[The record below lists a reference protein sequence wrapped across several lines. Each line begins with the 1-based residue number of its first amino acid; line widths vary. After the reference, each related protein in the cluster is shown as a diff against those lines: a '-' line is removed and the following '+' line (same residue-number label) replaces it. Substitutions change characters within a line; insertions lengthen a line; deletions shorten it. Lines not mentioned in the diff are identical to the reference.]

1 METIMKSYL
10 KHYIDGAWVESDG
23 GTRHEVIDPS
33 TEQPVSEITLGSQS
47 DVDTAVAAAKK
58 AFRSY
63 SRTSV
68 EERVALLER
77 VIAEYKAR
85 MPDLAAATSEEM
97 GAPIGFANA
106 AQAPAGLGYFMGTLK
121 ALQEFEFSERIGK
134 NRAVH
139 EPLGVVAM
147 ITPWNWPLNQICA
160 KVAPAL
166 AAGDTMILK
175 PSEEAPGCAVI
186 LAEILDKA
194 GVPAGVFNLVNGDG
208 PGVGAALSTH
218 RDVDMVSFTGSTRA
232 GIAVAQAA
240 AATVKRV
247 HQELGG
253 KAPNLVLEGA
263 DLATVLPPTVAGVL
277 VNSGQSCIAP
287 TRLLVH
293 KSQTADATQ
302 IVKSI
307 MEKTQVDSA
316 SVMGAHIG
324 PVVNKAQY
332 DKIQG
337 LIQSAIDEG
346 ATLVTGG
353 TGRPDG
359 RNSGFFV
366 RPTLFADV
374 TPEMRIYR
382 EEVFGPVATITSYDD
397 GEQAIEM
404 ANDTDYGLSATISGD
419 PAEAAKVA
427 PLLRAGMV
435 TINAWGGGGGTPFGG
450 YKQSG
455 NGREGGKYGLADFM
469 ELKAIVGEPA

>member
-1 METIMKSYL
+1 MMKSYL
-10 KHYIDGAWVESDG
+10 EQYIDGAWVASEG
-23 GTRHEVIDPS
+23 GTRHQVIDPS
-33 TEQPVSEITLGSQS
+33 TEQPVSEITLGSQA
-47 DVDTAVAAAKK
+47 DVDKAVAAAKK
-58 AFRSY
+58 AFVSY
-63 SRTSV
+63 SQTSV
-68 EERVALLER
+68 EERIALLER

-85 MPDLAAATSEEM
+85 IPDLAAATSEEM
-97 GAPIGFANA
+97 GAPIGFAQA
-106 AQAPAGLGYFMGTLK
+106 AQAPAGLGYFLGTLK
-121 ALQEFEFSERIGK
+121 ALQEFEFSEAVGK
-134 NRAVH
+134 NRVVH

-166 AAGDTMILK
+166 AAGNTMILK

-186 LAEILDKA
+186 LAQILDKA

-208 PGVGAALSTH
+208 PGVGTALSTH
-218 RDVDMVSFTGSTRA
+218 KDVDMVSFTGSTRA
-232 GIAVAQAA
+232 GIAVATAA

-263 DLATVLPPTVAGVL
+263 DLATVLPPTVSGVL
-277 VNSGQSCIAP
+277 ANSGQSCIAP

-293 KSQTADATQ
+293 ASQVADATAV
-302 IVKSI
+302 VKGM
-307 MEKTQVDSA
+307 MEATKVDAA

-332 DKIQG
+332 EKIQD

-359 RNSGFFV
+359 RNAGFFV
-366 RPTLFADV
+366 KPTLLADV

-382 EEVFGPVATITSYDD
+382 EETFGPVATISTYDD
-397 GEQAIEM
+397 AEQAIEM
-404 ANDTDYGLSATISGD
+404 ANDTVYGLSAAISGD
-419 PAEAAKVA
+419 PAEAAKIA
-427 PLLRAGMV
+427 PRLRAGLV
-435 TINAWGGGGGTPFGG
+435 TINGWSGGGGTPFGG

-469 ELKAIVGEPA
+469 ELKTIVGEPV

>member
-1 METIMKSYL
+1 MKSYL
-10 KHYIDGAWVESDG
+10 KHYIDGAWVDSEG
-23 GTRHEVIDPS
+23 GKRHEVIDPS
-33 TEQPVSEITLGSQS
+33 TEQPVSEITLGTQA
-47 DVDTAVAAAKK
+47 DVDKAVAAAKK
-58 AFRSY
+58 AFASY
-63 SRTSV
+63 SQTSV
-68 EERVALLER
+68 EERIALLGR
-77 VIAEYKAR
+77 VIEEYKAR

-97 GAPIGFANA
+97 GAPIGFATM
-106 AQAPAGLGYFMGTLK
+106 AQAPAGLGYFLGTLK
-121 ALQEFEFSERIGK
+121 ALQEFSFSEQVGK
-134 NRAVH
+134 NRVVH

-218 RDVDMVSFTGSTRA
+218 KHVDMVSFTGSTRA

-263 DLATVLPPTVAGVL
+263 DLATVLPPTVQGVL
-277 VNSGQSCIAP
+277 ANSGQSCIAP

-293 KSQTADATQ
+293 KSQAGEATQ

-307 MEKTQVDSA
+307 MESATVDAA

-332 DKIQG
+332 EKIQG

-359 RNSGFFV
+359 RNAGFFIK
-366 RPTLFADV
+366 PTVFADV

-382 EEVFGPVATITSYDD
+382 EETFGPVATITTYDD

-419 PAEAAKVA
+419 PAAAARVA
-427 PLLRAGMV
+427 PRLRAGLV
-435 TINAWGGGGGTPFGG
+435 TINAWSGGGGTPFGG

-469 ELKAIVGEPA
+469 ELKTIVGEPA

>member
-1 METIMKSYL
+1 MKSYL
-10 KHYIDGAWVESDG
+10 KHYIGGAWVESAG
-23 GTRHEVIDPS
+23 GTRHAVIDPS
-33 TEQPVSEITLGSQS
+33 TEQPCSEIMLGSQA
-47 DVDTAVAAAKK
+47 DVDKAVAAARK
-58 AFRSY
+58 AFDSY
-63 SRTSV
+63 SQTSV
-68 EERVALLER
+68 ADRIALLER
-77 VIAEYKAR
+77 IIAEYKAR
-85 MPDLAAATSEEM
+85 LPDLAASTSEEM

-106 AQAPAGLGYFMGTLK
+106 AQAPAGLGYFIATLA
-121 ALQEFEFSERIGK
+121 ALKEFSFEEKIG
-134 NRAVH
+134 NARVVH

-166 AAGDTMILK
+166 AAGDTMVLK
-175 PSEEAPGCAVI
+175 PSEEAPGNAVI

-208 PGVGAALSTH
+208 PGVGAALSSH
-218 RDVDMVSFTGSTRA
+218 KHVDMVSFTGSTRA

-253 KAPNLVLEGA
+253 KAPNVVLEGA
-263 DLATVLPPTVAGVL
+263 DLATVLPPTVQGVL
-277 VNSGQSCIAP
+277 ANSGQSCIAP

-293 KSQTADATQ
+293 KSQVEEATGV
-302 IVKSI
+302 VKSI
-307 MEKTQVDSA
+307 LEAATVDAA
-316 SVMGAHIG
+316 SVPGAHIG

-332 DKIQG
+332 EKIQG

-359 RNSGFFV
+359 RNAGFFV
-366 RPTLFADV
+366 KPTLFADV
-374 TPEMRIYR
+374 TPDMRIYR
-382 EEVFGPVATITSYDD
+382 EETFGPVATITAYED

-404 ANDTDYGLSATISGD
+404 ANDTEYGLSATISGD
-419 PAEAAKVA
+419 PAAAAKVA
-427 PLLRAGMV
+427 PRLRAGLV
-435 TINAWGGGGGTPFGG
+435 TINAWSGGGGAPFGG

-469 ELKAIVGEPA
+469 ELKAVHGEPG